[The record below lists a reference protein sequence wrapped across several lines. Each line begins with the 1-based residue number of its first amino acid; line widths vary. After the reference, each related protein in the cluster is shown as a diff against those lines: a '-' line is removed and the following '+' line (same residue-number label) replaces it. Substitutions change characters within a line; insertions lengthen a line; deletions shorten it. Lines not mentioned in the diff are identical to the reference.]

1 MKVKNK
7 QKTASE
13 IYISKKDSELVF
25 PIWKELNTLKPKVAT
40 AMENFNKVD
49 QAVGILNEKQES
61 ILATFAALKQR
72 EEGRN
77 SEFSNLSSRIDEISN
92 KITGVLHNL
101 EGDVTAFNERLLEI
115 QKEKQ
120 TEDDFAFR
128 QAALEKMFRRI
139 NRTNGDIFRRIG
151 KLEAEMQ
158 AQNLFNNKIP
168 AMIQHQMDGN
178 KILKLSNWLN
188 YQNAFVASVGVIVA
202 LVAVLCLK

>member
-1 MKVKNK
+1 MKSK
-7 QKTASE
+7 
-13 IYISKKDSELVF
+13 SKKQLTDEVKLEFGKVYSESSTIRAWVNELQEKYDSV
-25 PIWKELNTLKPKVAT
+25 I
-40 AMENFNKVD
+40 
-49 QAVGILNEKQES
+49 Q
-61 ILATFAALKQR
+61 TFAALKQR

-77 SEFSNLSSRIDEISN
+77 SEFSNLSGRIDELSN
-92 KITGVLHNL
+92 KITGTLHNL

-128 QAALEKMFRRI
+128 QAALDKMFRRI
-139 NRTNGDIFRRIG
+139 NRTNGDIFRRLG

-178 KILKLSNWLN
+178 KILKISNWLN
-188 YQNAFVASVGVIVA
+188 YQNAFCASVGVIVA
-202 LVAVLCLK
+202 LLAVLCLK